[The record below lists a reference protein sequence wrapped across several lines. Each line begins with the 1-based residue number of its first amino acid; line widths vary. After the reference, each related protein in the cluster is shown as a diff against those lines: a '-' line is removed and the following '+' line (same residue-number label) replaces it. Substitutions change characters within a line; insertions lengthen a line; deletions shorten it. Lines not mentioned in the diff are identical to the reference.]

1 MNFDPFAVAVGHGV
15 HRRLHE
21 REVAA
26 ALVIDGDRPRHRRRR
41 GARRD
46 EHPEQQQQQQR
57 EEEEVIMARWLHFG
71 HES

>member
-1 MNFDPFAVAVGHGV
+1 MNFDPVAVAVGHGV